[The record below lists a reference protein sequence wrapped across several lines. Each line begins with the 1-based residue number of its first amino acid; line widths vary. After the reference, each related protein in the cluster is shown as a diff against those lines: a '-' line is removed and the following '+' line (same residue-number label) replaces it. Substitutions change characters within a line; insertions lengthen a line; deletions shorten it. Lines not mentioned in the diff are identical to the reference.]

1 MYKYI
6 FFVDLDQCTSS
17 EQRRTEQQP
26 YERIMVYFSAVTAQW
41 IRV

>member
-1 MYKYI
+1 MH
-6 FFVDLDQCTSS
+6 VL
-17 EQRRTEQQP
+17 RTEEKRAEQQP

>member
-1 MYKYI
+1 MH
-6 FFVDLDQCTSS
+6 VL
-17 EQRRTEQQP
+17 RTDENRAEQQP